1 MTEKEKTIL
10 ELSVKMS
17 NALNDTLLSLK
28 KKGEWE
34 KKLSELY
41 LFAEILNEL
50 KTKIPEG
57 WVPTRI
63 AVSCLLTMQ
72 SNVKN
77 LQFPKKIEDWVYI
90 WEKELKPLLFLKE
103 NIMKKSFS
111 LWLQSKNHY
120 RFVDVYSDYY
130 VSYWQNINNNL
141 SKSAEHLK
149 HLGKLQS
156 NKDVLKFWRQFD
168 GVGLQYS
175 KNLPMDE
182 MDKRFKNYIKIDTR
196 LNSILKDTK
205 ASNLNQNDKEKLFL
219 IAGSKIGLDGW
230 HTDRLCFNFRD
241 LVRYN
246 FQKNIDK

>member
-1 MTEKEKTIL
+1 MIE
-10 ELSVKMS
+10 SS
-17 NALNDTLLSLK
+17 NKLAFALNETLLSLK

-41 LFAEILNEL
+41 LFAEILKEL
-50 KTKIPEG
+50 KKEIPEG

-72 SNVKN
+72 TSVRN
-77 LQFPKKIEDWVYI
+77 LQFPKKIEDWVHI
-90 WEKELKPLLFLKE
+90 WENELKPLLFLKD
-103 NIMKKSFS
+103 NIMKQSFS
-111 LWLQSKNHY
+111 VWLQSKNHY
-120 RFVDVYSDYY
+120 RFVDAYSDYY
-130 VSYWQNINNNL
+130 VSYWQKINNRL

-149 HLGKLQS
+149 QLDKLQS
-156 NKDVLKFWRQFD
+156 TKDVLKFWRQFD

-182 MDKRFKNYIKIDTR
+182 MDKRFKNHIKIDTR
-196 LNSILKDTK
+196 LNSIFKNTKLNNLK
-205 ASNLNQNDKEKLFL
+205 QNDKERLFL
-219 IAGSKIGLDGW
+219 TAGSKIGLDGW

-241 LVRYN
+241 LVRHN